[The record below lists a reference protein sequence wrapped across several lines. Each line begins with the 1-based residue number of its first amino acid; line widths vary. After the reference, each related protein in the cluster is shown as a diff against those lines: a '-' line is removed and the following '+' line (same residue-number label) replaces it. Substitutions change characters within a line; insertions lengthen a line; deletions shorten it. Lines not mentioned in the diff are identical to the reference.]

1 MTSRVCRCSDPPEQ
15 MHVIDM
21 PPVPEFDAT
30 PFVNYQTDEFT
41 TPTETELV
49 ETLPNMPVFEVPA
62 EKPLRRGKG
71 YLRAEISEN
80 EAPAPTDEQEDF
92 GAGIDE
98 EEPQRLTEDVSS
110 EMTSDKVSE
119 PAAATE
125 TDSDRSQEDKP
136 GKRRRRRRRRKPR
149 GDRSD
154 DTRSEGDGTEDNSS
168 PAGNGSETE
177 EEAAEG
183 GDQPKRKKRRR
194 NRRRRGRGKSD
205 GSEGPSS
212 GDSHSGSPSDTAG

>member
-1 MTSRVCRCSDPPEQ
+1 

-136 GKRRRRRRRRKPR
+136 GKRRRRRRKPR